1 MAVPSRPLRDAA
13 GLGHDKEYPMA
24 KAPSLSMA
32 QRLLLASQSMAP
44 VAVKAALVQR
54 LGAEQ
59 AAQLS
64 PHMAPAQLRELILE
78 LPIAFLAQVTTHL
91 DPRLILDTYLALPD
105 ELHLQVARR
114 LCVIGA
120 FATAARYA
128 ECLSPRQ
135 VKVLIYGI
143 NDADHVLQIA
153 RHIVDIELIV
163 RSLRSFSTG
172 YLCRLTEAAAADCN
186 VAIAARVLAGLALP
200 RQADVCAHLAPAV
213 LRELLPLL
221 LEANQALR
229 ELLPERLQDALAL

>member
-1 MAVPSRPLRDAA
+1 
-13 GLGHDKEYPMA
+13 MA

-44 VAVKAALVQR
+44 VAVKAALVQK
-54 LGAEQ
+54 LGPEQ

-64 PHMAPAQLRELILE
+64 PHIPPAQLRELILE
-78 LPIAFLAQVTTHL
+78 LPIDFLAQITTHL
-91 DPRLILDTYLALPD
+91 DPRLILATYLALPD
-105 ELHLQVARR
+105 DLHLQVARQ

-135 VKVLIYGI
+135 VKMLIYGI

-163 RSLRSFSTG
+163 QSLRTFSTG
-172 YLCRLTEAAAADCN
+172 YLCKLTEAAAADDN
-186 VAIAARVLAGLALP
+186 VAIAARVLSGLPLP
-200 RQADVCAHLAPAV
+200 RQVDVCVHLESDV
-213 LRELLPLL
+213 LHDLLPLL
-221 LEANQALR
+221 LEANETLR
-229 ELLPERLQDALAL
+229 DFLPERLQGDSAPEGTPPAGGEEELPDSIN

>member
-1 MAVPSRPLRDAA
+1 
-13 GLGHDKEYPMA
+13 MA

-44 VAVKAALVQR
+44 VAVKAVLVQK
-54 LGAEQ
+54 LGPEQ

-64 PHMAPAQLRELILE
+64 PHMAPTQLRELILA
-78 LPIAFLAQVTTHL
+78 LPIDFLAQVTTHL
-91 DPRLILDTYLALPD
+91 DPRLILPTYLALPD
-105 ELHLQVARR
+105 EVHLQVARQ

-153 RHIVDIELIV
+153 RHIVDIDLIV
-163 RSLRSFSTG
+163 QSLRSFSTG
-172 YLCRLTEAAAADCN
+172 YLCRLTEAAAADDN
-186 VAIAARVLAGLALP
+186 LAIAGRVLSGLALP
-200 RQADVCAHLAPAV
+200 RQADVCAHLDLGL

-221 LEANQALR
+221 LEANDALR
-229 ELLPERLQDALAL
+229 QLLSERLFEAVAV